1 MANFNHHMFFP
12 VDISGC
18 VRKMAG
24 RLTNKEFYDMARTR
38 SAAKQAR
45 ASLRR
50 QARNKSVKSRLHTLE
65 KRFLGCV
72 EEKKAAEAATALQAV
87 SSALDKA
94 AKVKVIHRNLASR
107 KKSRLA
113 ARLKSLAAA

>member
-1 MANFNHHMFFP
+1 MP
-12 VDISGC
+12 
-18 VRKMAG
+18 
-24 RLTNKEFYDMARTR
+24 RTK

-50 QARNKSVKSRLHTLE
+50 QRHNKSIKSRLHTLE
-65 KRFLGCV
+65 NNLLSLLDA
-72 EEKKAAEAATALQAV
+72 KKSTEAVTAYQAL

-94 AKVKVIHRNLASR
+94 AKVQVIHRNTASR

-113 ARLKSLAAA
+113 ARLKKASAA

>member
-1 MANFNHHMFFP
+1 MPNTA
-12 VDISGC
+12 
-18 VRKMAG
+18 
-24 RLTNKEFYDMARTR
+24 

-50 QARNKSVKSRLHTLE
+50 QRHNKSIKSRLHTLE
-65 KRFLGCV
+65 RKFEAAIG
-72 EEKKAAEAATALQAV
+72 EKKSADAVAALRDL

-94 AKVKVIHRNLASR
+94 AKVQVIHGNTASR

-113 ARLKSLAAA
+113 ARLKTVAAAA

>member
-1 MANFNHHMFFP
+1 MP
-12 VDISGC
+12 
-18 VRKMAG
+18 R
-24 RLTNKEFYDMARTR
+24 RLINQEYSTMPRTA

-50 QARNKSVKSRLHTLE
+50 QAHNRAIKSKVHTLE
-65 KRFLGCV
+65 NRLLALV
-72 EEKKAAEAATALQAV
+72 AQKKADEAAAAYRLI

-94 AKVKVIHRNLASR
+94 AKTKVIHRNLASR

-113 ARLKSLAAA
+113 ARLKALAA

>member
-1 MANFNHHMFFP
+1 
-12 VDISGC
+12 
-18 VRKMAG
+18 
-24 RLTNKEFYDMARTR
+24 MARTK

-50 QARNKSVKSRLHTLE
+50 RAHNKAIKTRLHTLE
-65 KRFLGCV
+65 GRFGNAIAA
-72 EEKKAAEAATALQAV
+72 KKAAEAATALQAV

-94 AKVKVIHRNLASR
+94 AKTGVIHRNHANR

-113 ARLKSLAAA
+113 ARLKALATAA